1 MNMNLKRFALLL
13 PLAGLLIAQQP
24 ASAEP
29 HEGRFVRVELPGEGR
44 TLSLA
49 EVEVFSGGKNIAV
62 KKTATASSAWE
73 GQGVNGKASKAV
85 DDNTEGAMW
94 KGSVTHTKN
103 EKNPWWEVDLGE
115 MAMLD
120 SICLHNRTDA
130 LAERLDNFTLKVLDE
145 NRSVV
150 WSSENQKQAGYMEFT
165 TVDGTFGRDLYA
177 KPREELEIAPW
188 RDHNVFTVGT
198 VGHHCRQIPYPDA
211 PEAIRGIRSLGKAGA
226 DPFEQSPYYQS
237 LNGQWK
243 FSWTDNATKRP
254 RDFYRSDFDD
264 ASWKEIPV
272 PSCLERLGYGNPF
285 HTSFSANRVI
295 AGVDRVSEFPDK
307 LNPVGSYR
315 KTFTLPDDWRGR
327 EVILHFNG
335 VSSACKVWVNG
346 HYVGYDEDSWT
357 DTEFNI
363 TRYLKPGKNLLA
375 VEVFRWS
382 SGSALEV
389 LDMFIM
395 SGIFRD
401 VYLYST
407 DTLHIRDF
415 QVTADFDDS
424 YENAV
429 LKADVRVFNHGRKRN
444 RDYSVEMTLLDP
456 AGKAVDKWKL
466 AEARPRQ
473 EGRRYDGFGGML
485 AVMHMTAP
493 IKNPAMWS
501 AESPTLYTVLFTL
514 RDKDGTIIEFNGC
527 PFGFREIKANGKGL
541 FVNGKYTMIKGV
553 NRHEVDAQHGKT
565 LSMEGMIEEVK
576 LMKKFNINAV
586 RTSHHPNDPR
596 FYDICDRYGI
606 YVMNEVLESHDT
618 FMGLEAI
625 PGSDPA
631 WLPSVLD
638 RAAAVVHRDK
648 NHPSVFS
655 WSLGN
660 ESGVGKNFEI
670 MSDFIRRTDPTR
682 LISYDGREAF
692 LHMPKDTYDLNSSM
706 YPIIRELQPG
716 QGHVGILNYWK
727 KPINDKPYIIVE
739 YAHAKGNAL
748 GNFKEYWEMM
758 DKYEPMVG
766 GFVWDWINQSFWTKM
781 EDGRVRNSHSVD
793 TQGGTNLGAV
803 GEFHGGSRPFDGC
816 INGLI
821 FSDYRIQPEMYEVKR
836 MHQFIGF
843 KLVDANSGQVEL
855 HNKYSTI
862 NLDQF
867 NGTWEL
873 LRNGKPVKAGAIPV
887 QSLPAEQKQTITLPI
902 GSMDSGAE
910 YALTL
915 RYALAKPTLWAS
927 VGHEIAS
934 AQLILQG
941 ASLEPKVAQ
950 GRAMTMQ
957 ETPQQLRVTSSDF
970 SVSFDKASGVISSI
984 QKEGKECLSG
994 EGDLKG
1000 PALNIYR
1007 APVCNDWRFPW
1018 AKAKLNAP
1026 TITTTLFDAKQT
1038 SATAITVRVQQ
1049 THQFKDGSI
1058 DYLAT
1063 YTLSEGAIQIDN
1075 KVTPTGFD
1083 KLMTL
1088 PRIGL
1093 KLALAGEMEQV
1104 NWYGLGPHEN
1114 YPDRKA
1120 SAILGQYESTVT
1132 DLFTPYLIPQENGAR
1147 CDVRW
1152 VTLSSKDKAAP
1163 QIKVESSTPFVFSAL
1178 HVDAKNLDVAIRDI
1192 FVEKRGDTILCIDN
1206 QMSGL
1211 GNASC
1216 GPYTLDKYRVKV
1228 KPYEFNF
1235 TISVR

>member
-1 MNMNLKRFALLL
+1 MNVSLKKWVMVL
-13 PLAGLLIAQQP
+13 PLAAVMFAQQP
-24 ASAEP
+24 AGAEAP
-29 HEGRFVRVELPGEGR
+29 QGRFVRVELPGDAR

-49 EVEVFSGGKNIAV
+49 EVEVLENGQNIAQGKNAS
-62 KKTATASSAWE
+62 ASSAWV
-73 GQGVNGKASKAV
+73 GHGISGTADRAV
-85 DDNTEGAMW
+85 DGNTEGVMW
-94 KGSVTHTKN
+94 KGSVTHTQN
-103 EKNPWWEVDLGE
+103 EKNPWWEVDLGR

-120 SICLHNRTDA
+120 AICLYNRTDD
-130 LAERLDNFTLKVLDE
+130 LAERLDNFTLKVLDQ
-145 NRSVV
+145 NRRVV

-165 TVDGTFGRDLYA
+165 TVDGTFGRDPFA

-198 VGHHCRQIPYPDA
+198 LGHHCRQIPYPDA
-211 PEAIRGIRSLGKAGA
+211 PEAIQGIRALGKAGK
-226 DPFEQSPYYQS
+226 DPFEHSSYYQS

-254 RDFYRSDFDD
+254 LDFYRPDFDD
-264 ASWKEIPV
+264 APWKEIPV
-272 PSCLERLGYGNPF
+272 PSCLERLGYGNPY

-295 AGVDRVSEFPDK
+295 EGVDRVSEFPDK

-335 VSSACKVWVNG
+335 VSSAFKVWVNG
-346 HYVGYDEDSWT
+346 HYIGYDEDSWT
-357 DTEFNI
+357 DAEFNI

-382 SGSALEV
+382 DGSALEV

-415 QVTADFDDS
+415 HVTTDLDDS
-424 YENAV
+424 YEDAV
-429 LKADVRVFNHGRKRN
+429 LKADVRVFNHERQRN

-456 AGKAVDKWKL
+456 SGRAVDKWKL

-473 EGRRYDGFGGML
+473 GGRRYDGFGGMVS
-485 AVMHMTAP
+485 VMHMEAK
-493 IKNPAMWS
+493 IKKPAKWS
-501 AESPTLYTVLFTL
+501 AESPSLYTVLFTL
-514 RDKDGTIIEFNGC
+514 RDKDGKTIEVNGC
-527 PFGFREIKANGKGL
+527 PFGFREIEASGKGL

-553 NRHEVDAQHGKT
+553 NRHEVDVEHGKT

-576 LMKKFNINAV
+576 LMKQFNINAV

-596 FYDICDRYGI
+596 FYDICDKYGI

-618 FMGLEAI
+618 FMGLEGI

-638 RAAAVVHRDK
+638 RAAAVVNRDK

-670 MSDFIRRTDPTR
+670 MSDYIRRTDPNR

-692 LHMPKDTYDLNSSM
+692 HGMPQDTYDLNSSM
-706 YPIIRELQPG
+706 YPEIRELEPG

-748 GNFKEYWEMM
+748 GNFKEYWEMI
-758 DKYEPMVG
+758 DEHPAMVG
-766 GFVWDWINQSFWTKM
+766 GFIWDWINQSFWVKM
-781 EDGRVRNSHSVD
+781 KDGRVRNSHSVD
-793 TQGGTNLGAV
+793 NQGGTNFGAV

-843 KLVDANSGQVEL
+843 KLLSAKKGQIEI
-855 HNKYSTI
+855 HNKYSST
-862 NLDQF
+862 NLKQF
-867 NGTWEL
+867 KGTWEL
-873 LRNGKPVKAGAIPV
+873 LRNGIGVKSGAIPV
-887 QSLPAEQKQTITLPI
+887 PSLPAGNTTKVSLPI
-902 GSMDSGAE
+902 GSMDAGAE

-915 RYALAKPTLWAS
+915 RYALVTPTLWAEA
-927 VGHEIAS
+927 GHEIAS
-934 AQLILQG
+934 DQLILQR
-941 ASLEPKVAQ
+941 ASFKPQLPKA
-950 GRAMTMQ
+950 RPLNMQ
-957 ETPQQLRVTSSDF
+957 ETAQQFSVSSGDF
-970 SVSFDKASGVISSI
+970 SVSFDKASGIISSI
-984 QKEGKECLSG
+984 KKEGKECLSG
-994 EGDLKG
+994 VGDLKG

-1007 APVCNDWRFPW
+1007 SPVCNDWRFPW

-1026 TITTTLFDAKQT
+1026 KITTTLFDAKQT
-1038 SATAITVRVQQ
+1038 SATEITVRVQQ

-1063 YTLSEGAIQIDN
+1063 YTLSDGAIQIEN
-1075 KVTPTGFD
+1075 KVTPSGFD

-1093 KLALAGEMEQV
+1093 KLALSGEMEQV
-1104 NWYGLGPHEN
+1104 KWYGLGPHEN

-1120 SAILGQYESTVT
+1120 SALLGQYQSTVT
-1132 DLFTPYLIPQENGAR
+1132 DLFTPYLVPQENGAR

-1152 VTLSSKDKAAP
+1152 VTLSSTDKAAP

-1178 HVDAKNLDVAIRDI
+1178 HVDAKNLDAAIRTVL
-1192 FVEKRGDTILCIDN
+1192 VEKRSDTILCIDN

-1211 GNASC
+1211 GNSSC
-1216 GPYTLDKYRVKV
+1216 GPYTLEKYRVKV

-1235 TISVR
+1235 TISVL